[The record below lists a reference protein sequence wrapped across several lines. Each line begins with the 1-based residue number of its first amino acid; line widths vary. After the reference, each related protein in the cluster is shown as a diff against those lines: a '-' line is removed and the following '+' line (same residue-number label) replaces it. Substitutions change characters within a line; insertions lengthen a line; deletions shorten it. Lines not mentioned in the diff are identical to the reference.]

1 MTETKATYGSES
13 AIQGEIVKRLRA
25 AGWHVIVTSQDRR
38 TRKQLAN
45 IPDLICFRDGTT
57 LLIECK
63 VPGAELRP
71 GQVDFQCDMIPH
83 LGTHLRYKVMRYPG
97 DADRWCEA

>member
-1 MTETKATYGSES
+1 MTEPTPTYGSES

-25 AGWHVIVTSQDRR
+25 GGWHVIVTSQDRR

-57 LLIECK
+57 LLVECK
-63 VPGAELRP
+63 TQMGQLTP
-71 GQVDFQCDMIPH
+71 GQVDFQCDMLPH

-97 DADRWCEA
+97 DADRWCK